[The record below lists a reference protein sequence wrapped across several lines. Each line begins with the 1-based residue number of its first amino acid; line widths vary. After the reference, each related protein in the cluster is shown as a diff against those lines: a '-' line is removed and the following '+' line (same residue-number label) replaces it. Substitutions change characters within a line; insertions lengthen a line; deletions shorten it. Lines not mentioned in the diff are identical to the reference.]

1 MDLGTHY
8 SQTQCPTSPADM
20 LGDLLAALIEV
31 RPVAATTR
39 EWIVIGILRAIR
51 RDESLDQAL
60 GLAGTGKTRLQAQL
74 LMLQRDEHLCEALQL
89 VALDECVSTWQRC
102 QRLAPELRRFM
113 RETWP
118 MTKRM
123 SAPPE
128 SWPAYKR
135 AIWHAA
141 RTDMKLPETA
151 SGLHKIV
158 PRNDAFSGKK
168 TGGKLLANYL

>member
-1 MDLGTHY
+1 MHY
-8 SQTQCPTSPADM
+8 DAQTPTSPADM
-20 LGDLLAALIEV
+20 LGDLLDALIEV
-31 RPVAATTR
+31 RPVAPTTR

>member
-1 MDLGTHY
+1 MHY
-8 SQTQCPTSPADM
+8 DAQTPTSPADM
-20 LGDLLAALIEV
+20 LGDLLDALIEV

-39 EWIVIGILRAIR
+39 EWIVTGILSAIR

-74 LMLQRDEHLCEALQL
+74 LMLQRDERLCEALQL
-89 VALDECVSTWQRC
+89 VALDESVSTWQRC

-113 RETWP
+113 REAWP
-118 MTKRM
+118 KTKRM

-128 SWPAYKR
+128 FWPAYKR
-135 AIWHAA
+135 ALWHAA

-158 PRNDAFSGKK
+158 PRNGAFSGKK
-168 TGGKLLANYL
+168 SGGKLLANYL